1 MMLHRHF
8 EQTKNENITTLKDVT
23 PRAEFVSEI
32 FGNNSAET
40 ADEIE
45 GEIQPKRGRR
55 KKNEE

>member
-32 FGNNSAET
+32 FGNSAET
-40 ADEIE
+40 ED
-45 GEIQPKRGRR
+45 EIQPKRGRR

>member
-32 FGNNSAET
+32 FTAE
-40 ADEIE
+40 ENE
-45 GEIQPKRGRR
+45 EQPKKRGR
-55 KKNEE
+55 KTKEE